1 MPRLAS
7 SVNAGANHG
16 RRNREHDGIVG
27 GRGPRSE
34 REHVPAIGAFPHG
47 GQAHPATHDA
57 GAAGRDEG
65 VAQSLRQ
72 RLVSLGDGVALGVI
86 GAEVGDSALAACELG
101 EQNEVQ
107 AALPLDVLAVFAT
120 EDGFNRP
127 DQHVGPRP
135 AARGY
140 SWRFVLSSRRSA
152 PIRRRVEVS
161 RADAGGDEPHVLLHS
176 LNDIAK
182 RVDDRRFGVGR
193 PVEPVEDLAGRVEQ
207 INPGQTETPHV
218 AQDGRVPVVDELPA
232 ELNRPAGEGA
242 GDRPDA
248 TADARGGRLI
258 DGREDPGASQAI
270 GAGEA
275 GHAGADDR
283 DGAGGAARLRPEG
296 VGRSRDGSERA

>member
-1 MPRLAS
+1 MDLLA
-7 SVNAGANHG
+7 
-16 RRNREHDGIVG
+16 
-27 GRGPRSE
+27 
-34 REHVPAIGAFPHG
+34 
-47 GQAHPATHDA
+47 
-57 GAAGRDEG
+57 
-65 VAQSLRQ
+65 
-72 RLVSLGDGVALGVI
+72 
-86 GAEVGDSALAACELG
+86 
-101 EQNEVQ
+101 
-107 AALPLDVLAVFAT
+107 VLAT
-120 EDGFNRP
+120 EYGFNRP
-127 DQHVGPRP
+127 DQHVVR
-135 AARGY
+135 AQLLE
-140 SWRFVLSSRRSA
+140 VLLEVRVVEPSVGA
-152 PIRRRVEVS
+152 IRRRVEVS

-207 INPGQTETPHV
+207 IDPGQTETPHV
-218 AQDGRVPVVDELPA
+218 AQDCRVPVVDELPA

-283 DGAGGAARLRPEG
+283 DGAGGAARLRPDG
-296 VGRSRDGSERA
+296 LGRSRDGRERA